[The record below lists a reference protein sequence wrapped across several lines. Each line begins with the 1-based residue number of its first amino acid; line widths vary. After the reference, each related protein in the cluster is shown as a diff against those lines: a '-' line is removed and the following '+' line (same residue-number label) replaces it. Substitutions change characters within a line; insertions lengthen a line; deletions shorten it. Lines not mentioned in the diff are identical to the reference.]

1 MDIKGG
7 TNLISIAQL
16 SFTMTSTDPS
26 NTLDWTYSPIP
37 YSYSGLN
44 TGSADPVYLGIIY
57 GPNGQNTYVTNG
69 PATQLVN
76 EIITCGSG
84 NAWWPDG
91 TSADSIATQQSN
103 IVACASQLGTQ
114 SFFFT
119 GTYTIDGMSGTN
131 SVTFNPVVI
140 ECRSASPLH
149 RSCLSS
155 SSTRRKPP
163 VCWTT
168 SFVSWPAGATGF
180 VLQTNSDLTTTN
192 WGDYTG
198 TVDSNGGTN
207 SVTFKS
213 TTGSLFFRLKQQ

>member
-16 SFTMTSTDPS
+16 SFTMTSTDPG

-76 EIITCGSG
+76 EIVTCGSG

-91 TSADSIATQQSN
+91 TSSRQYRHPAKQHRRLRFADRHPA
-103 IVACASQLGTQ
+103 V
-114 SFFFT
+114 F
-119 GTYTIDGMSGTN
+119 
-131 SVTFNPVVI
+131 
-140 ECRSASPLH
+140 LH
-149 RSCLSS
+149 R
-155 SSTRRKPP
+155 
-163 VCWTT
+163 
-168 SFVSWPAGATGF
+168 
-180 VLQTNSDLTTTN
+180 DLHH
-192 WGDYTG
+192 
-198 TVDSNGGTN
+198 
-207 SVTFKS
+207 
-213 TTGSLFFRLKQQ
+213 